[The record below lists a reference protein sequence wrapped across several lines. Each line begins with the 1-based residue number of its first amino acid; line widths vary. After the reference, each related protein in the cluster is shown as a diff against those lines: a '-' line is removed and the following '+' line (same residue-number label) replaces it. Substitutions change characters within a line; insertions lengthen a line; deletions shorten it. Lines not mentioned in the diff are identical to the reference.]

1 MHILCMITYKHL
13 FVSNYLALAELI
25 ITAGGENIPPVPI
38 EDALKEEVSIISNV
52 MLIGDKK
59 KFLSMLLTLKVSLC
73 LLSETI
79 KCAHFTKCLH
89 LYQPLFWRKKKTLLR
104 HHFEN
109 VCCYIFF
116 LNDWI
121 LFLVQHWWQ
130 WGPHRWINTTSG
142 GVLSAAW
149 CSCQQSLRDH

>member
-89 LYQPLFWRKKKTLLR
+89 L
-104 HHFEN
+104 
-109 VCCYIFF
+109 
-116 LNDWI
+116 
-121 LFLVQHWWQ
+121 
-130 WGPHRWINTTSG
+130 
-142 GVLSAAW
+142 
-149 CSCQQSLRDH
+149 

>member
-1 MHILCMITYKHL
+1 MITYKHL

-59 KFLSMLLTLKVSLC
+59 KFLSMLLTLKVGLC

-89 LYQPLFWRKKKTLLR
+89 LYQPLF
-104 HHFEN
+104 
-109 VCCYIFF
+109 
-116 LNDWI
+116 
-121 LFLVQHWWQ
+121 
-130 WGPHRWINTTSG
+130 
-142 GVLSAAW
+142 
-149 CSCQQSLRDH
+149 